1 MSESYFIS
9 VLKKCKPYLVLLL
22 LIIIGYWQISFFAFS
37 FKWDMIDVVFPFR
50 YYFSECISAGYFPF
64 WNPYLQTG
72 TPFFSDLQA
81 PTYYPEL
88 LIISL
93 FGGYGLGTMHFL
105 FVLYLFIAASG
116 MYRLSFFYNSNQIAS
131 LIAGVAYSFSGF
143 IVGHGQHFFLLVGS
157 AWIPFIILNYIK
169 MNRDLKPVYILKAG
183 ILLFLMITGAYQA
196 LSIVLFYLII
206 LLFLHYAIQALLQ
219 KDFGRL
225 KAIIKVNL
233 LLLLMVIVLSTPLLV
248 STLDILSSV
257 TRFSEGVSLDSA
269 MSTGQSLKSLISL
282 VMPFSTLRNDMF
294 FGGVDISMRNHYFGV
309 IPLIFF
315 IASLFRRRTIPEYLI
330 LAFGLI
336 IMAMSFSALP
346 VREFVFKHIPLMD
359 LFVYASYIRV
369 FGLFAFILFS
379 ANFIDQFLK
388 NVEYE
393 KGKVI
398 IAGLLVLGILVFLII
413 NAISKTGLDDFSQ
426 PLVLSHYSDW
436 LKNLSFHQSILGQ
449 GVIHV
454 VIISI
459 FLLSVLYQKKIKW
472 LSGLILILFVVEVF
486 SATQLNIP
494 TTVADSGSKPYRM
507 QKDIM
512 LCPSGFPIPTNNKIV
527 FNTSQHSF
535 YQPFWRNTQI
545 FTRQISF
552 NAFSSFKLN
561 SFSQLDD
568 LYPNLRNAVL
578 NNHLTYF
585 SDEIL
590 PLNQFSDSSIDPQKD
605 SRSLYLSE
613 QEYTSLSDRIMAI
626 VKAGEQLS
634 TDSLDEVK
642 IVDFSPNRVS
652 LETKT
657 SNQQFLTLLQTNF
670 KGWNAYIDNQSTPLY
685 TSNFNYRTIL
695 LPKGNHVV
703 KFEYRNKKLLILYII
718 SNVLFMITVLFLF
731 GRWIYLGNHKTKVF
745 LIVPLF
751 VLAVILTL
759 CFRCLTTKD
768 ENVKMY
774 EAYVN
779 RWSTKDPIY
788 SYQPDNTDEKF
799 TYDSITVFSGEKS
812 IIVDESTEFLTV
824 VELINEDEK
833 LNNGTLVVSAKL
845 FPDSYNNA
853 LIVSQISGED
863 PATGWHGSK
872 IESQIEN
879 LNQWNDLFYIRNF
892 YQIKQNESIKV
903 YIWNNG
909 KSSFRIDDIIVN
921 YYD

>member
-1 MSESYFIS
+1 
-9 VLKKCKPYLVLLL
+9 
-22 LIIIGYWQISFFAFS
+22 
-37 FKWDMIDVVFPFR
+37 
-50 YYFSECISAGYFPF
+50 
-64 WNPYLQTG
+64 
-72 TPFFSDLQA
+72 
-81 PTYYPEL
+81 
-88 LIISL
+88 
-93 FGGYGLGTMHFL
+93 
-105 FVLYLFIAASG
+105 
-116 MYRLSFFYNSNQIAS
+116 
-131 LIAGVAYSFSGF
+131 
-143 IVGHGQHFFLLVGS
+143 
-157 AWIPFIILNYIK
+157 
-169 MNRDLKPVYILKAG
+169 
-183 ILLFLMITGAYQA
+183 
-196 LSIVLFYLII
+196 
-206 LLFLHYAIQALLQ
+206 
-219 KDFGRL
+219 
-225 KAIIKVNL
+225 
-233 LLLLMVIVLSTPLLV
+233 
-248 STLDILSSV
+248 
-257 TRFSEGVSLDSA
+257 
-269 MSTGQSLKSLISL
+269 
-282 VMPFSTLRNDMF
+282 
-294 FGGVDISMRNHYFGV
+294 
-309 IPLIFF
+309 
-315 IASLFRRRTIPEYLI
+315 
-330 LAFGLI
+330 
-336 IMAMSFSALP
+336 
-346 VREFVFKHIPLMD
+346 
-359 LFVYASYIRV
+359 
-369 FGLFAFILFS
+369 
-379 ANFIDQFLK
+379 
-388 NVEYE
+388 
-393 KGKVI
+393 
-398 IAGLLVLGILVFLII
+398 
-413 NAISKTGLDDFSQ
+413 
-426 PLVLSHYSDW
+426 
-436 LKNLSFHQSILGQ
+436 
-449 GVIHV
+449 
-454 VIISI
+454 
-459 FLLSVLYQKKIKW
+459 
-472 LSGLILILFVVEVF
+472 
-486 SATQLNIP
+486 
-494 TTVADSGSKPYRM
+494 
-507 QKDIM
+507 
-512 LCPSGFPIPTNNKIV
+512 
-527 FNTSQHSF
+527 
-535 YQPFWRNTQI
+535 
-545 FTRQISF
+545 
-552 NAFSSFKLN
+552 
-561 SFSQLDD
+561 
-568 LYPNLRNAVL
+568 
-578 NNHLTYF
+578 
-585 SDEIL
+585 
-590 PLNQFSDSSIDPQKD
+590 LNQFSDSSIDPQKD